1 VISVMITRRCHPL
14 EGQSLRVLGRM
25 RRHGRLELLLELP
38 DGSKR
43 LIPQA
48 WTDAEQDATTTS
60 DGVATLGSV
69 TDLLAVCALVGELAA
84 RGLDAPELDAP
95 ELDAPELDAPELD
108 ARELEARG
116 QAARKSPSKEDFH
129 AACPAQFDTRPAPA
143 ATGGAGRAASGGGAR
158 RGDRAAGRRDRQSER
173 PGRDGGGRR

>member
-95 ELDAPELDAPELD
+95 ELDA
-108 ARELEARG
+108 RELEARG